1 MGIKLRIAEIE
12 EYFKGPVFLT
22 TDAEGK
28 LPESKVESRSTDVA
42 KVNGWWSRKFKTP
55 TNRGAPDRIFVKEG
69 RVVFIEYKRVG
80 KVPTPLQRQ
89 VAAEML
95 DHDAEVWWTDSVRGT
110 KSILGIN
117 T

>member
-1 MGIKLRIAEIE
+1 MKKRIADIG

-22 TDAEGK
+22 GDPEGK
-28 LPESKVESRSTDVA
+28 LSEKKINKKSYDVA
-42 KVNGWWSRKFKTP
+42 KANSWYSRNYKTP
-55 TNRGAPDRIFVKEG
+55 TNKGAPDRIFIKEG

-80 KVPTPLQRQ
+80 KVPTKLQRQ

-95 DHDAEVWWTDSVRGT
+95 DHGAEVWWTDTVRGT
-110 KSILGIN
+110 KEILDIP